1 MIDRLPAVKSN
12 LAGTLSGGT
21 YNLNMSEV
29 LCGFLTCEHIKIKRT
44 QEPILFLTQ
53 SMLCKMLDGKARGDL
68 DLFTPQ
74 FGEPLTLSK
83 KRTRGDF
90 QEGIQL
96 KSLVRASSLD
106 SFKRSFLGRAPAI
119 WKQLPVELRDL
130 GRRTSF
136 TSIKKQAKLFQVVI
150 RHTGM
155 RSHQLRFNG
164 VAE

>member
-1 MIDRLPAVKSN
+1 MSAAESHLKKLDRVQRSV
-12 LAGTLSGGT
+12 S
-21 YNLNMSEV
+21 SS
-29 LCGFLTCEHIKIKRT
+29 CGFETESLGSRREAAAM
-44 QEPILFLTQ
+44 

-83 KRTRGDF
+83 KRARGDF

-119 WKQLPVELRDL
+119 WKKLPVELRDL
-130 GRRTSF
+130 GR
-136 TSIKKQAKLFQVVI
+136 
-150 RHTGM
+150 
-155 RSHQLRFNG
+155 
-164 VAE
+164 